1 MSTMQTEHNPAP
13 IRYSAAFILR
23 LCHNMTQKQAADL
36 ANITQADIC
45 EMEKYKPYGR
55 LTKYIRLAEVYKV
68 PVEALV
74 KNDLCAIPP
83 NTMKLPEWE
92 YTPAPDSP
100 GGQLGRQGEDFA
112 LQMEQERLQEVW
124 PSLSEL
130 VFPYY
135 KTRYLSPGFDILS
148 LDDYGRPFALEVK
161 TSLND
166 SNNFWLSPNELEA
179 AKELA
184 AENIPYVIRLITNW
198 GTASQEIRDIPF
210 SSLPESHKI
219 IPQSYR
225 VVSQKKQEGIISG
238 LTHWRLQREL
248 KQFQLAE
255 MLGLTPHELCLYENG
270 NRQASVNF
278 YIKASEVLEVT
289 IDQLIEDYEQ

>member
-1 MSTMQTEHNPAP
+1 MSTKQTEQRPTP

-23 LCHNMTQKQAADL
+23 LCHCLSQQQVANL
-36 ANITQADIC
+36 ANITQSDVC
-45 EMEKYKPYGR
+45 EIEKYRPYGR
-55 LTKYIRLAEVYKV
+55 LDKYIRLAKVYTVPIEV
-68 PVEALV
+68 LV
-74 KNDLCAIPP
+74 KNDLRAIPP
-83 NTMKLPEWE
+83 NALELPEWE
-92 YTPAPDSP
+92 YVPPANKPEA
-100 GGQLGRQGEDFA
+100 QLGRLGEDFA
-112 LQMEQERLQEVW
+112 LQMERKRLQETW
-124 PSLSEL
+124 PVLSDL